1 MSVSDDTAGTGFDAN
16 DAIAIYGE
24 GSVKAAFERRVSS
37 LPPMAPYADEGETA
51 PLNFRATPFVW
62 RDEADIPPRQWLYG
76 RHLIRK
82 FLSLDI
88 APGGLGKS
96 SVKIVEALAMAAG
109 LPLLGKPI
117 HGGQLRVWLYNLE
130 DPVEE
135 TERRFV
141 AAAKHFNI
149 TPDHCGDRL
158 YSDSGRNQPVCIA
171 EETDAG
177 ARIIR
182 PVSDAIIGELRERQ
196 IDVLTLDPFVSS
208 HSVSENDNRS
218 IDMVAKE
225 WSRIADVCDCS
236 INLVHHV
243 RKTNGA
249 EITAESSRGA
259 VSLIG
264 AARSVVVYN
273 RMTKE
278 EGERAGIEPDK
289 RGFYFRTQNDK
300 ANLAPPEAA
309 DWFRMNNVDL
319 DNGDSVGVATP
330 WEWPDSFEGVHA
342 SHLKQVQA
350 RVAEGRFRKSSQA
363 KDWVGFV
370 IADVTGLDPVKQRG
384 RINDIVKTW
393 LETDMLREVEG
404 QDEKR
409 MTKLFVEVGTWHAE

>member
-1 MSVSDDTAGTGFDAN
+1 MNVSDDTVGSGFDAN
-16 DAIAIYGE
+16 DAIALYGD
-24 GSVKAAFERRVSS
+24 GSVKAALDRRESP
-37 LPPMAPYADEGETA
+37 LPPFAPYADDGEAA
-51 PLNFRATPFVW
+51 PAIKATPFAW
-62 RDEADIPPRQWLYG
+62 RPEADIPPRQWLYG

-96 SVKIVEALAMAAG
+96 SVKIVEALAMVSG
-109 LPLLGKPI
+109 LPLLGKAV
-117 HGGQLRVWLYNLE
+117 HGGQLSVWLYNLE

-135 TERRFV
+135 TERRFA

-149 TPDHCGDRL
+149 TPEHCGDRL
-158 YSDSGRNQPVCIA
+158 YSDSGRAQPVCIA
-171 EETDAG
+171 EETEAG
-177 ARIIR
+177 ARIVR
-182 PVSDAIIGELRERQ
+182 PVSDALIAELQERR

-208 HSVSENDNRS
+208 HSVSENDNRA

-225 WSRIADVCDCS
+225 WSRIADICDCS

-243 RKTNGA
+243 RKSNGA
-249 EITAESSRGA
+249 EVTAESSRGA
-259 VSLIG
+259 ISLIG
-264 AARSVVVYN
+264 AARSVIVYN

-300 ANLAPPEAA
+300 ANLAPPEGA
-309 DWFRMNNVDL
+309 DWHRMNNVVL
-319 DNGDSVGVATP
+319 DNGDSVGVACP
-330 WEWPDSFEGVHA
+330 WEWPDSFEGVSTH
-342 SHLKQVQA
+342 HLKEVQQ
-350 RVAEGRFRKSSQA
+350 RVSMGRFRKSSQA
-363 KDWVGFV
+363 KDWVGFL
-370 IADVTGLDPVKQRG
+370 IADITGLDPVKHRA